1 MIIQEQQTENA
12 AQSIFTPQKSR
23 LECTLRI
30 LKKTARSQSRPLH
43 LVRYDVGNDCQDCDC
58 VYDVG
63 YLFDRPVGLIFYQ
76 GKNGK
81 ATLERR
87 INAIWH
93 ADHDVIVLYGSGGHH
108 CWDIG

>member
-1 MIIQEQQTENA
+1 MYTADTQ
-12 AQSIFTPQKSR
+12 
-23 LECTLRI
+23 
-30 LKKTARSQSRPLH
+30 KTARSQSRLLN
-43 LVRYDVGNDCQDCDC
+43 LVRHCVGNDCENCIC

-63 YLFDRPVGLIFYQ
+63 HLFDRPVGLIFYQ

-93 ADHDVIVLYGSGGHH
+93 ADHDVIVLYGFGGHH
-108 CWDIG
+108 HWHTRKIFVRDL